1 MLSPSKEQTDVIEGI
16 KNGDNI
22 YVDAVAGSGKT
33 TTVLSL
39 AQLLTNKSIIQFTY
53 NTELRREVKEKV
65 CKQNIKNI
73 DIFTYHSFAYYYYSD
88 EASTDIGIF
97 KIIDNNLSP
106 IKGLPKID
114 IIVLDEIQDMMS
126 LYYVFIYKVLFDLK
140 NKVQL
145 LILGDKYQGLYEF
158 KGADT
163 RFLTMANKLWDISP
177 YNFIKKTLTT
187 SYRVTRQIANFV
199 NKCMIGKNRI
209 NAVKEGPNVLYLK
222 NDKHSEVGKIV
233 CRKLLDFLSSG
244 YAKPEDIFILT
255 PSLKKTTLYKI
266 IENRLV
272 DNNIPCYVPINDDSS
287 LSEDIIK
294 NKVIFSTFHQSK
306 GRERKVVVVCQFDND
321 YFLYYNR
328 CPVIDRFKCPS
339 TLYVAATRATDQL
352 IIIETSDP
360 LPFLQYSHTQM
371 KNSGFVDFPSIP
383 LGIMNTNSKKELTQT
398 FNKSS
403 PSEIIKFI
411 PNDTLFIIEELI
423 NQVYTLDVRDERLM
437 NVKIP
442 GHIPVYYN
450 GVELSEEVSDIN
462 GITIPSLYEEK
473 YTGSNTIKIN
483 VIKNQKTFQYKKYL
497 KDIDFNNTS
506 ISESLLISNVYNS
519 TNNGLKF
526 KLAQI
531 HLNNYNWL
539 TPEMVSNVHS
549 NMDIYMTS
557 QKNIKFEYQI
567 SDYNIVD
574 EETYKEM
581 DLFIQEQCVGVNK
594 IRFQSVADA
603 VSDTDI
609 WEFKCV
615 TNLTLEN
622 KLQLIIYAWLW
633 KMLLAKKLGDRKC
646 NLMNIRTGELHV
658 LNYHSPL
665 IDEIMIHI
673 IQAKFKILE
682 VIDDAK
688 FLKKCVSDVSIFAD
702 ADTDANTDE
711 YDL

>member
-1 MLSPSKEQTDVIEGI
+1 MLYPSKEQRNIIEGI
-16 KNGDNI
+16 NTGSNI

-39 AQLLTNKSIIQFTY
+39 AQLLSDKFIIQFTY

-65 CKQNIKNI
+65 CKQNIVNI
-73 DIFTYHSFAYYYYSD
+73 DIFTYHSFAYLYYSD

-106 IKGLPKID
+106 IKSLPKID
-114 IIVLDEIQDMMS
+114 IIVLDEIQDMMT
-126 LYYVFIYKVLFDLK
+126 LYYVFIYKVLFDL
-140 NKVQL
+140 NNNVQL

-163 RFLTMANKLWDISP
+163 RFLTLANKLWGISP
-177 YNFIKKTLTT
+177 YNFVKKTLTT
-187 SYRVTRQIANFV
+187 SYRVTKQIADFV

-209 NAVKEGPNVLYLK
+209 NAVKDGPNVLYLK
-222 NDKHSEVGKIV
+222 NDRLQEVSKII
-233 CRKLLDFLSSG
+233 CRKILDFLSSG
-244 YAKPEDIFILT
+244 YANPEDIFILT
-255 PSLKKTTLYKI
+255 PSLKKTTLYKM

-272 DNNIPCYVPINDDSS
+272 DNNVPCYVPINDDSS

-371 KNSGFVDFPSIP
+371 KNSGFIDFPSIP
-383 LGIMNTNSKKELTQT
+383 LGIMNTNSKQELIQT

-423 NQVYTLDVRDERLM
+423 NKIYTLEKRDERLI

-473 YTGSNTIKIN
+473 YTGSNTIKN
-483 VIKNQKTFQYKKYL
+483 SVMKIKNDFQYKKYL
-497 KDIDFNNTS
+497 KNIDFNETS
-506 ISESLLISNVYNS
+506 ISDSLLISNVYNS
-519 TNNGLKF
+519 NSNGLKF

-531 HLNNYNWL
+531 HPNSYNWL
-539 TPEMVSNVHS
+539 TSEMVLNVHS
-549 NMDIYMTS
+549 NMEIYMNT
-557 QKNIKFEYQI
+557 QQNIKFEYPI
-567 SDYNIVD
+567 SEYTKVD
-574 EETYKEM
+574 DETYKEI
-581 DLFIQEQCVGVNK
+581 DLFVEKKCVGVNK
-594 IRFQSVADA
+594 IRFKSVADA
-603 VSDTDI
+603 ISDTDI

-615 TNLTLEN
+615 TSLTIEN

-633 KMLLAKKLGDRKC
+633 KMLLEKKMGPRKC
-646 NLMNIRTGELHV
+646 NLINIRTGELQV
-658 LNYHSPL
+658 LNYNSPL
-665 IDEIMIHI
+665 IDEIMVHV
-673 IQAKFKILE
+673 IQSKYKKIE
-682 VIDDAK
+682 VIDDFK
-688 FLKKCVSDVSIFAD
+688 FVEKCNTNISIFEDSD
-702 ADTDANTDE
+702 ADPDE
-711 YDL
+711 

>member
-16 KNGDNI
+16 KKGSNI

-39 AQLLTNKSIIQFTY
+39 AQLLSDKFIIQFTY

-65 CKQNIKNI
+65 SKQHIVNIE
-73 DIFTYHSFAYYYYSD
+73 IFTYHSFAYLYYSD

-97 KIIDNNLSP
+97 KIVDNNLSP
-106 IKGLPKID
+106 IKSLPKID

-126 LYYVFIYKVLFDLK
+126 LYYVFIYKVLFDLG

-163 RFLTMANKLWDISP
+163 RFLTLANKLWGISP
-177 YNFIKKTLTT
+177 YNFVKKTLTT

-209 NAVKEGPNVLYLK
+209 NAVKDGPNVLYLK
-222 NDKHSEVGKIV
+222 NDKHSEVSKII
-233 CRKLLDFLSSG
+233 CRKLLDFISSG
-244 YAKPEDIFILT
+244 YAAPEDIFILT
-255 PSLKKTTLYKI
+255 SSLKKTVLYKM

-294 NKVIFSTFHQSK
+294 NKVIFSTYHQSK
-306 GRERKVVVVCQFDND
+306 GRERKVVVVCGFDND

-328 CPVIDRFKCPS
+328 CPVMDRFKCPS

-352 IIIETSDP
+352 ILVESSDP

-371 KNSGFVDFPSIP
+371 KNSGFIDFPSIP
-383 LGIMNTNSKKELTQT
+383 LGIMNTNSKKELNQT
-398 FNKSS
+398 FIKSS
-403 PSEIIKFI
+403 PSEMIKFM
-411 PNDTLFIIEELI
+411 PNDTLFIVEELVNKI
-423 NQVYTLDVRDERLM
+423 YTLDVRDEIII

-473 YTGSNTIKIN
+473 YTSLNTIKMN
-483 VIKNQKTFQYKKYL
+483 VLQNKNTYQYKKYL
-497 KDIDFNNTS
+497 KDIDFNNTT
-506 ISESLLISNVYNS
+506 ISDSLLISNVYNS
-519 TNNGLKF
+519 TSNGLKF

-531 HLNNYNWL
+531 HHNNYNWL

-549 NMDIYMTS
+549 NMDVYMNN
-557 QKNIKFEYQI
+557 QQNLKFEYKI
-567 SDYNIVD
+567 SDYSVVD

-581 DLFIQEQCVGVNK
+581 DLFIEEKCGVNK
-594 IRFQSVADA
+594 IRFHSVADA
-603 VSDTDI
+603 ISNTDI

-615 TNLTLEN
+615 TNLTVEN

-633 KMLLAKKLGDRKC
+633 KMLLGKKMGPRKC
-646 NLMNIRTGELHV
+646 NLMNIRTGELQV
-658 LNYHSPL
+658 LNYNSPL
-665 IDEIMIHI
+665 IDEIMMHV
-673 IQAKFKILE
+673 IQSKYKTLE
-682 VIDDAK
+682 AINDTEFVE
-688 FLKKCVSDVSIFAD
+688 KCNKDVSIFENAD
-702 ADTDANTDE
+702 EN
-711 YDL
+711 DL

>member
-1 MLSPSKEQTDVIEGI
+1 MLTPSKEQTDVIEGI
-16 KNGDNI
+16 NKGSNI

-39 AQLLTNKSIIQFTY
+39 AQLLSDRFIIQFTY

-65 CKQNIKNI
+65 RKQNIVNI
-73 DIFTYHSFAYYYYSD
+73 EIFTYHSFAYLYYSD

-106 IKGLPKID
+106 IKSLPKVD

-163 RFLTMANKLWDISP
+163 RFLTLANKLWGISP
-177 YNFIKKTLTT
+177 YNFVKKTLTT

-222 NDKHSEVGKIV
+222 NDKPSEVSKIV
-233 CRKLLDFLSSG
+233 CRKLLDLLSSG
-244 YAKPEDIFILT
+244 YANPEDIFILT
-255 PSLKKTTLYKI
+255 ASLKKTILYKM

-272 DNNIPCYVPINDDSS
+272 DSNIPCYVPINDDSS

-306 GRERKVVVVCQFDND
+306 GRERKIVVVCGFDND

-328 CPVIDRFKCPS
+328 CPVMDRFKCPS
-339 TLYVAATRATDQL
+339 TLYVAATRATEQL
-352 IIIETSDP
+352 IMIESSDP

-371 KNSGFVDFPSIP
+371 KNSGFIDFPSIP
-383 LGIMNTNSKKELTQT
+383 LGIMNTNNKKELNQT

-403 PSEIIKFI
+403 PSEMIKFI

-423 NQVYTLDVRDERLM
+423 NKIYTLDLRDERLI

-473 YTGSNTIKIN
+473 YTGTNTIKMN
-483 VIKNQKTFQYKKYL
+483 VVQNKNTYQYKKYL
-497 KDIDFNNTS
+497 KHIDFNNTS
-506 ISESLLISNVYNS
+506 ISDSLLMSNVYNS
-519 TNNGLKF
+519 TSNGLKF

-531 HLNNYNWL
+531 HMNSYNWL

-549 NMDIYMTS
+549 NMDIYMNT
-557 QKNIKFEYQI
+557 QQNIEFEYKI
-567 SDYNIVD
+567 SDYSMVD
-574 EETYKEM
+574 EDTYKEM
-581 DLFIQEQCVGVNK
+581 DLFIEKNCVGVNK

-603 VSDTDI
+603 ISDTDI

-615 TNLTLEN
+615 TSLTLEN

-633 KMLLAKKLGDRKC
+633 KILLEKKLGPRKC
-646 NLMNIRTGELHV
+646 NLMNIRTGELQV
-658 LNYHSPL
+658 LTYGSPL

-682 VIDDAK
+682 VLDDTK
-688 FLKKCVSDVSIFAD
+688 FLEKCNTDVSIFED
-702 ADTDANTDE
+702 ADANTHEYE

>member
-1 MLSPSKEQTDVIEGI
+1 MLSPSKEQSHVIEGI
-16 KNGDNI
+16 KQGSNI

-39 AQLLTNKSIIQFTY
+39 AQLLTNKFIIQFTY

-65 CKQNIKNI
+65 CKQNLANI
-73 DIFTYHSFAYYYYSD
+73 EIFTYHSFAYMYYSD

-97 KIIDNNLSP
+97 KIIDNNLTP
-106 IKGLPKID
+106 IKCLPKID

-163 RFLTMANKLWDISP
+163 RFLTLANKLWGISP
-177 YNFIKKTLTT
+177 YSFVKKTLTT

-209 NAVKEGPNVLYLK
+209 NAVKDGPNVLYLK
-222 NDKHSEVGKIV
+222 NDKHSEVSKII
-233 CRKLLDFLSSG
+233 CRKILDFISSG
-244 YAKPEDIFILT
+244 YAAPEDIFILT
-255 PSLKKTTLYKI
+255 PSLKKTTLYKM

-371 KNSGFVDFPSIP
+371 KNSGFIDFPSIP
-383 LGIMNTNSKKELTQT
+383 LGIMNTNSKKELNQT

-403 PSEIIKFI
+403 PSEIIKFL
-411 PNDTLFIIEELI
+411 PNETLFIVEELI
-423 NQVYTLDVRDERLM
+423 NQIYTLDERAGENLI

-450 GVELSEEVSDIN
+450 GIELSEEVSDIN

-473 YTGSNTIKIN
+473 YTGSNTIKMN
-483 VIKNQKTFQYKKYL
+483 VMKTQNNCQYKKYL
-497 KDIDFNNTS
+497 KNVDFNNTT
-506 ISESLLISNVYNS
+506 ISDSLLISNVYNS
-519 TNNGLKF
+519 NYNGLKF
-526 KLAQI
+526 KMAQI
-531 HLNNYNWL
+531 HPNSYNWL
-539 TPEMVSNVHS
+539 TSEMVSNVHS
-549 NMDIYMTS
+549 NMDIYMNT
-557 QKNIKFEYQI
+557 QKNIIFEYQI
-567 SDYNIVD
+567 SESAKID
-574 EETYKEM
+574 EETYRDM
-581 DLFIQEQCVGVNK
+581 DLFIEEKCVGVNK

-615 TNLTLEN
+615 SALTLEN

-633 KMLLAKKLGDRKC
+633 KMLLEKKMGPRKC
-646 NLMNIRTGELHV
+646 NLMNIRTGELQV
-658 LNYHSPL
+658 LNYNSPL
-665 IDEIMIHI
+665 IDEIMVHV
-673 IQAKFKILE
+673 IQSKFKILE
-682 VIDDAK
+682 VVDDVD
-688 FLKKCVSDVSIFAD
+688 FLEKCNTDISIFED
-702 ADTDANTDE
+702 ATEDDF
-711 YDL
+711 DL

>member
-16 KNGDNI
+16 NQGCNI

-39 AQLLTNKSIIQFTY
+39 AQLLTNKFIIQFTY

-65 CKQNIKNI
+65 SKHNIKNI
-73 DIFTYHSFAYYYYSD
+73 EIFTYHSFAYLYYSD

-97 KIIDNNLSP
+97 KIVDNNISP
-106 IKGLPKID
+106 IKSLPKID

-163 RFLTMANKLWDISP
+163 RFLTLANKLWGISP

-199 NKCMIGKNRI
+199 NKCMIGKTRI
-209 NAVKEGPNVLYLK
+209 NAVKDGPNVLYLK
-222 NDKHSEVGKIV
+222 NDKHSEVGKII
-233 CRKLLDFLSSG
+233 CRKLLDFISSG
-244 YAKPEDIFILT
+244 YADPQDIFILT

-266 IENRLV
+266 IENKLV

-287 LSEDIIK
+287 LSEEIIK

-306 GRERKVVVVCQFDND
+306 GRERKIVVICNFDND

-328 CPVIDRFKCPS
+328 CPVMDRFKCPS

-352 IIIETSDP
+352 IIIESSDP

-371 KNSGFVDFPSIP
+371 KNSGFIDFPSIP
-383 LGIMNTNSKKELTQT
+383 LGIMNTNSKKELQQT
-398 FNKSS
+398 FNKST
-403 PSEIIKFI
+403 PSEMIKFI
-411 PNDTLFIIEELI
+411 PNDTLFIIEELVNKI
-423 NQVYTLDVRDERLM
+423 YTLDVRDERLM

-442 GHIPVYYN
+442 GNIPVYYN

-473 YTGSNTIKIN
+473 YSGTNTIKMN
-483 VIKNQKTFQYKKYL
+483 VANSQKTCQYKKYV
-497 KDIDFNNTS
+497 KHIDFNNTS
-506 ISESLLISNVYNS
+506 ISDSLLISNVYNS
-519 TNNGLKF
+519 NSNGLKF

-531 HLNNYNWL
+531 HPNSYNWL

-549 NMDIYMTS
+549 NMNIYMNN
-557 QKNIKFEYQI
+557 QKNIKFEYRI
-567 SDYNIVD
+567 SDYTIVD
-574 EETYKEM
+574 EDTYKEM
-581 DLFIQEQCVGVNK
+581 DLFIEQKCVGVNK
-594 IRFQSVADA
+594 IRFQSVVDA
-603 VSDTDI
+603 ISDTDI

-615 TNLTLEN
+615 TTITLEH

-633 KMLLAKKLGDRKC
+633 KMLLEKKMGPRKC
-646 NLMNIRTGELHV
+646 NLLNIRTGELQV
-658 LNYHSPL
+658 LNYNSPL
-665 IDEIMIHI
+665 INEIMIHI
-673 IQAKFKILE
+673 IQSKFKILE
-682 VIDDAK
+682 AIDSAT
-688 FLKKCVSDVSIFAD
+688 FLEKCNRDISIFEDTDAD
-702 ADTDANTDE
+702 ADL

>member
-1 MLSPSKEQTDVIEGI
+1 M
-16 KNGDNI
+16 
-22 YVDAVAGSGKT
+22 
-33 TTVLSL
+33 
-39 AQLLTNKSIIQFTY
+39 
-53 NTELRREVKEKV
+53 
-65 CKQNIKNI
+65 
-73 DIFTYHSFAYYYYSD
+73 
-88 EASTDIGIF
+88 
-97 KIIDNNLSP
+97 
-106 IKGLPKID
+106 
-114 IIVLDEIQDMMS
+114 
-126 LYYVFIYKVLFDLK
+126 
-140 NKVQL
+140 
-145 LILGDKYQGLYEF
+145 
-158 KGADT
+158 
-163 RFLTMANKLWDISP
+163 
-177 YNFIKKTLTT
+177 
-187 SYRVTRQIANFV
+187 
-199 NKCMIGKNRI
+199 
-209 NAVKEGPNVLYLK
+209 
-222 NDKHSEVGKIV
+222 
-233 CRKLLDFLSSG
+233 
-244 YAKPEDIFILT
+244 
-255 PSLKKTTLYKI
+255 
-266 IENRLV
+266 
-272 DNNIPCYVPINDDSS
+272 
-287 LSEDIIK
+287 
-294 NKVIFSTFHQSK
+294 
-306 GRERKVVVVCQFDND
+306 
-321 YFLYYNR
+321 
-328 CPVIDRFKCPS
+328 
-339 TLYVAATRATDQL
+339 
-352 IIIETSDP
+352 
-360 LPFLQYSHTQM
+360 
-371 KNSGFVDFPSIP
+371 
-383 LGIMNTNSKKELTQT
+383 
-398 FNKSS
+398 
-403 PSEIIKFI
+403 
-411 PNDTLFIIEELI
+411 
-423 NQVYTLDVRDERLM
+423 
-437 NVKIP
+437 
-442 GHIPVYYN
+442 
-450 GVELSEEVSDIN
+450 SEEVSDIN

-473 YTGSNTIKIN
+473 YTGTNTIKIN

-615 TNLTLEN
+615 TSLTLEN

-633 KMLLAKKLGDRKC
+633 KMLLAKKMGDRKC

-688 FLKKCVSDVSIFAD
+688 FLKKCVSDVSIFDDAAD
-702 ADTDANTDE
+702 ASDYE
-711 YDL
+711 L

>member
-1 MLSPSKEQTDVIEGI
+1 MLYPSKEQRNIIEGI
-16 KNGDNI
+16 NTGSNI

-39 AQLLTNKSIIQFTY
+39 AQLLSDKFIIQFTY

-65 CKQNIKNI
+65 CKQNIVNI
-73 DIFTYHSFAYYYYSD
+73 DIFTYHSFAYLYYSD

-106 IKGLPKID
+106 IKSLPKID
-114 IIVLDEIQDMMS
+114 IIVLDEIQDMMT
-126 LYYVFIYKVLFDLK
+126 LYYVFIYKVLFDL
-140 NKVQL
+140 NNNVQL

-163 RFLTMANKLWDISP
+163 RFLTLANKLWGISP
-177 YNFIKKTLTT
+177 YNFVKKTLTT
-187 SYRVTRQIANFV
+187 SYRVTKQIADFV

-222 NDKHSEVGKIV
+222 NDRLQEVSKII
-233 CRKLLDFLSSG
+233 CRKILDFLSSG
-244 YAKPEDIFILT
+244 YANPEDIFILT
-255 PSLKKTTLYKI
+255 PSLKKTTLYKM

-272 DNNIPCYVPINDDSS
+272 DNNVPCYVPINDDSS

-371 KNSGFVDFPSIP
+371 KNSGFIDFPSIP
-383 LGIMNTNSKKELTQT
+383 LGIMNTNSKQELIQT

-423 NQVYTLDVRDERLM
+423 NKIYTLEKRDERLI

-473 YTGSNTIKIN
+473 YTGSNTIKN
-483 VIKNQKTFQYKKYL
+483 SVMKIKNDFQYKKYL
-497 KDIDFNNTS
+497 KNIDFNETS
-506 ISESLLISNVYNS
+506 ISDSLLISNVYNS
-519 TNNGLKF
+519 NSNGLKF

-531 HLNNYNWL
+531 HPNSYNWL
-539 TPEMVSNVHS
+539 TSEMVLNVHS
-549 NMDIYMTS
+549 NMEIYMNT
-557 QKNIKFEYQI
+557 QQNIKFEYPI
-567 SDYNIVD
+567 SEYTKVD
-574 EETYKEM
+574 DETYKEI
-581 DLFIQEQCVGVNK
+581 DLFVEKKCVGVNK
-594 IRFQSVADA
+594 IRFKSVADA
-603 VSDTDI
+603 ISDTDI

-615 TNLTLEN
+615 TSLTIEN

-633 KMLLAKKLGDRKC
+633 KMLLEKKMGPRKC
-646 NLMNIRTGELHV
+646 NLINIRTGELQV
-658 LNYHSPL
+658 LNYNSPL
-665 IDEIMIHI
+665 IDEIMVHV
-673 IQAKFKILE
+673 IQSKYKKIE
-682 VIDDAK
+682 VIDDFK
-688 FLKKCVSDVSIFAD
+688 FLENCNTNISIFEDSD
-702 ADTDANTDE
+702 ADPDE
-711 YDL
+711 